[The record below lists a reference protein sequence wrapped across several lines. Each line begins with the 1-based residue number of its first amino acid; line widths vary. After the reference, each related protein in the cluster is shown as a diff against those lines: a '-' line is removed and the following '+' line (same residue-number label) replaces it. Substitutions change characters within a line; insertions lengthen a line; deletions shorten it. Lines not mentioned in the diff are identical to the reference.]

1 VAARGLDV
9 KQLILVVNYDCPN
22 HYEDYVHRCG
32 RTGRAG
38 KKGYAYTFV
47 TPEQERYSVDIVR
60 AFELSNTTVP
70 EPLQMMFDRYKAKA
84 AAVSIN
90 YAIKVLI

>member
-1 VAARGLDV
+1 M

-38 KKGYAYTFV
+38 KKGYAYTFI
-47 TPEQERYSVDIVR
+47 TPEQERYSADVMR
-60 AFELSNTTVP
+60 AFELSGTTVP
-70 EPLQMMFDRYKAKA
+70 EALQQMFDRYKAKTT
-84 AAVSIN
+84 AVSVELLCN
-90 YAIKVLI
+90 N